1 MYVCMI
7 SQVLSTHTGKIS
19 LQVLLVCLPHW
30 ARFFWIQVKHFA
42 KDHWQDRL
50 QPSPVPQLRAPATVP
65 QICMLQ
71 RQEQLLSPETTSGL
85 RHHRLQF
92 QRPFDGGPK
101 VGWCRVHHSACSTA
115 PVQPEFFL
123 KPEATNLYNSTIY
136 TAQICTV
143 NLMILACVATC
154 SSNQSSLYHF
164 IPHIFVWGYCFW
176 FCTRPA
182 SVPPPPPPLWHNF
195 VTRHLSH
202 TTLSHTIF
210 HTQLCHTPSFTHHF
224 VTHHLSHTTLSHN
237 IFHTQLFHTHNLS
250 HNYFVTHNF
259 ATYNFVTYN
268 FLSYTIFHTPL
279 CHTLA
284 FTHTQLCHT
293 LFFTHNFVTHSFHTP
308 SFTHHLSHT
317 IFVTHSLSHN
327 SWRHLPAFGVAGV
340 AIVDLVAL
348 GWLWWRAWSPL
359 VAVGRP
365 GRRATLRGKR
375 GASWHP
381 PSFHVAGVALGD
393 IYLRLAWQ
401 AWHLLILLHLAGSG
415 GALGRRWSP
424 WGAAPLVAIG
434 DIHAASESISLKYIQ
449 IRLCQTQLCH
459 AQSSHISLPHA
470 TLSHTTLSH
479 TNLSHTNFSTH
490 ISLTHNFLTHNFV
503 THNLFTHV
511 SLTSLT
517 CNFTLTSL
525 SHTIL
530 SHTTLSRTVLSRT
543 TLSQTHNFVT
553 HTHNFVTR
561 NSFTHT
567 ILSQTNLSHTTLSHT
582 QSVTQLLCHTQLCH
596 IQCTTLS
603 HTTFCHIQ
611 YFTHITLSHTT
622 LSHTTLSHTTLSQ
635 AIFHTQL
642 CHTTLHIQ
650 LLKLLILHHLHFP
663 FCLFLPAASTTVSDY
678 WEKLTCGV
686 IWSFHCTNIPSQAKN
701 LQELSGHKVCSA
713 VLRVIWPFAL
723 GWHVPHTLFMQN
735 IGSNGQLLI
744 SSGLLVQK

>member
-279 CHTLA
+279 CHTLP

-293 LFFTHNFVTHSFHTP
+293 LFFTHKFVTHSFHTP
-308 SFTHHLSHT
+308 SFTHHLCHT
-317 IFVTHSLSHN
+317 FSFTQLLKTSTCVWRGRRGNCWSCCTWLALVARLVTVGRRWSPGAPRHFAWQAWHFLTSTFVSRGRRGT
-327 SWRHLPAFGVAGV
+327 WRHLPAFGVAGV
-340 AIVDLVAL
+340 ALVDLVAL

-359 VAVGRP
+359 VAVGR
-365 GRRATLRGKR
+365 RATCGDW
-375 GASWHP
+375 WHP
-381 PSFHVAGVALGD
+381 RCKWIHLSQIHSNTTLSNTTLSRTIFTHISPTCNFIAHNFVTHKSFAHQLFHT
-393 IYLRLAWQ
+393 
-401 AWHLLILLHLAGSG
+401 HLPHTQLSY
-415 GALGRRWSP
+415 P
-424 WGAAPLVAIG
+424 
-434 DIHAASESISLKYIQ
+434 
-449 IRLCQTQLCH
+449 QLCH
-459 AQSSHISLPHA
+459 TQSFHTRLSHISHMQLRPHI
-470 TLSHTTLSH
+470 
-479 TNLSHTNFSTH
+479 FV
-490 ISLTHNFLTHNFV
+490 THNFV
-503 THNLFTHV
+503 THNFVTH
-511 SLTSLT
+511 SS
-517 CNFTLTSL
+517 F
-525 SHTIL
+525 
-530 SHTTLSRTVLSRT
+530 
-543 TLSQTHNFVT
+543 THNFVT
-553 HTHNFVTR
+553 NTQLCHTHNFVTR